1 MKIHGRARR
10 LALGFIEVCSGQMKF
25 QKLSFPLSAVCDQ
38 RTSSL
43 PHLDHRNYLR
53 FRARQLGTAN
63 HARTAAATRF
73 SLSTCHDYNVLSH
86 FAPFVSS
93 IFVLIVKRGLNM
105 VPNMICCFPPFPSHG
120 PNTIRTAMQRYDLY
134 A

>member
-1 MKIHGRARR
+1 MEIHGRARR
-10 LALGFIEVCSGQMKF
+10 LALGFVEVCSGQMKF
-25 QKLSFPLSAVCDQ
+25 QKLSFPLSAVYDQ

-73 SLSTCHDYNVLSH
+73 
-86 FAPFVSS
+86 A
-93 IFVLIVKRGLNM
+93 
-105 VPNMICCFPPFPSHG
+105 
-120 PNTIRTAMQRYDLY
+120 
-134 A
+134 